1 MIGITSYGAYIPRL
15 RLDRMAIFQA
25 MGWFAPAIVMVAQGE
40 RSMCNHDE
48 DALTMAVAAARD
60 CLTGQ
65 EKKAIDGAYLC
76 STTLPFADR
85 QNAGILKTALNLRD
99 DMITADFTSSLRA
112 GTTGLLTA
120 LEVAQG
126 GSRKN
131 ILVAAADK
139 RETRPAYFYEM
150 WFGDGAAALL
160 VGGQE
165 VIAEFKGA
173 YTVSYDFVDHYRGAQ
188 KRYDYMWEERW
199 LREEGYSKFIPEA
212 VDGLFKKL
220 GITMNDVQKVVF
232 PCLFKAEHK
241 AISKKLGATPEKVI
255 DQMHEVCGE
264 TGAAHP
270 LVMLVAA
277 LEQAKP
283 GDGILLAG
291 FGQGCDALY
300 FKVTEA
306 ITKLAPRAGVQGSL
320 ENKKT
325 IDNYMKFLKFRGLI
339 EPEMGIRAEAPTQ
352 TAMTVL
358 WRKRKMLTGL
368 VGGKCR
374 DCQTAQFPKMDI
386 CVNPKCN
393 HVDTQDDYEFA
404 DVPARIKTFTGDL
417 LAVSVDPPATYG
429 MVQFEGGGRFMADF
443 TDCELADCKV
453 GLPVKMAF
461 RRRFTDDERGFS
473 GYFWKAVPQRG
484 AAAALP
490 ETRFDGRV
498 AIVTGAGAG
507 LGRAYAL
514 MLAKRGAK
522 VVVNDFGGARDGA
535 GTGSSSPA
543 DRVVAQIRAAGGDA
557 VANYDNVATPAGGE
571 KIVKTAVEFFGKVDI
586 LINNAGILRD
596 KSFLKMDPENWNAV
610 LAVHLNGAYNVT
622 RPAFAVM
629 REKGYGRIVMTTSAA
644 GLYGNFGQ
652 TNYSAAKMGL
662 VGFMNTL
669 KLEGAKYN
677 IRVNTIAPVAAS
689 RLTEDV
695 MPPDMFERMQPD
707 FVAGIVLYL
716 CSETCAESGDIFNA
730 GAGFY
735 SRAAILTGAGAILSD
750 GKTIPTP
757 EEIRDHWEKI
767 NSLEGA
773 REIGDANSAVISF
786 MTPLVPKAE
795 STGKAPGTAEKPTD
809 AAAAVGAM
817 DVKGVFA
824 QMPEAFR
831 AEKAASVN
839 VLFQFSIS
847 GPGGGDWVVAVKDG
861 ACNVEAGKTEKP
873 TTTIKMADEDFLQLI
888 AGKLDGMQ
896 AYSSGKLRVEGDIM
910 KSQLIGRLFKFGK

>member
-48 DALTMAVAAARD
+48 DSLTMAVAAARD
-60 CLTGQ
+60 CLTGK
-65 EKKAIDGAYLC
+65 EKKAIDGVYLC

-120 LEVAQG
+120 LEAAQG

-131 ILVAAADK
+131 ILVAATDK

-160 VGGQE
+160 VGDQE

-173 YTVSYDFVDHYRGAQ
+173 YTVSYDFVDHYRGAG

-241 AISKKLGATPEKVI
+241 AIAKKLGATPEKVI

-291 FGQGCDALY
+291 FGQGCDALF

-306 ITKLAPRAGVQGSL
+306 ITKLAPRAGVKGSL

-374 DCQTAQFPKMDI
+374 DCGTAQFPKMDI

-453 GLPVKMAF
+453 GIPVKMVF

-473 GYFWKAVPQRG
+473 GYFWKAVPLPG

-490 ETRFDGRV
+490 EIRFDGRV
-498 AIVTGAGAG
+498 AVVTGAGAG
-507 LGRAYAL
+507 LGRTYAL
-514 MLAKRGAK
+514 ELAKRGAK

-543 DRVVAQIRAAGGDA
+543 DRVVAEIRAAGGEA
-557 VANYDNVATPAGGE
+557 VANYDNVATPEGGE

-652 TNYSAAKMGL
+652 TNYSAAKMGV

-677 IRVNTIAPVAAS
+677 IRVNTLAPVAAS

-707 FVAGIVLYL
+707 FVAGIALYL
-716 CSETCAESGDIFNA
+716 CSETCAESGDIFNS

-735 SRAAILTGAGAILSD
+735 SRAAILTGTGEILGD
-750 GKTIPTP
+750 GKSIPTP
-757 EEIRDHWEKI
+757 EEIRDHWEMI
-767 NSLEGA
+767 NSLDGA
-773 REIGDANSAVISF
+773 REIGDANTAVISF
-786 MTPLVPKAE
+786 MTPPAPKAE
-795 STGKAPGTAEKPTD
+795 SAGAAGGGASDVKGIFAKMPEAFD
-809 AAAAVGAM
+809 AAAAAGK
-817 DVKGVFA
+817 DVV
-824 QMPEAFR
+824 
-831 AEKAASVN
+831 
-839 VLFQFSIS
+839 FQFSIS

-861 ACNVEAGKTEKP
+861 ACRVEAGKTEKP
-873 TTTIKMADEDFLQLI
+873 TTTIKMADGDFLQLI
-888 AGKLDGMQ
+888 AGTLDGMQ
-896 AYSSGKLRVEGDIM
+896 AYSSGKLKVEGDIM